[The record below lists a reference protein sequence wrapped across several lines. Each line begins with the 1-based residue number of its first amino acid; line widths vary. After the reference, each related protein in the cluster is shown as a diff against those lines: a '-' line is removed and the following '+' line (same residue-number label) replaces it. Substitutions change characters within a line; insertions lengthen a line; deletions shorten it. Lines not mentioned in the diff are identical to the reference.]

1 MGGFKNFGKG
11 FTTVREANSDYN
23 ALDIERASELTHE
36 SLINIINKVYDI
48 KSMGLETQRIRIG
61 TKNMAKLTAEEIA
74 IATEKG

>member
-1 MGGFKNFGKG
+1 M
-11 FTTVREANSDYN
+11 
-23 ALDIERASELTHE
+23 ERASQLTHE

-61 TKNMAKLTAEEIA
+61 TTNITKLTAEEIA